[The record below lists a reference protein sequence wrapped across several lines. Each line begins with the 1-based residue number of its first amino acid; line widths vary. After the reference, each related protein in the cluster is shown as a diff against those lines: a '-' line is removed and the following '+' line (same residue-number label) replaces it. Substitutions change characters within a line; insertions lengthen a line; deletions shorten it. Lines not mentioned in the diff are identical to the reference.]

1 MGIAFKD
8 IIVSKEI
15 SMQDL
20 KNKTLSVDSFNM
32 LYQFLTT
39 IRARDGSLLTDQNG
53 HVTSHLIGLFS
64 RTTSMMEQGLK
75 LAFVFDGKAP
85 ELKKKE
91 QERRAEVKK
100 EAKKEYEVAKQRD
113 DIDAMRKYAS
123 RTARL
128 TKEMVED
135 AKELITSL
143 GLPVIQ
149 AKSEGE
155 AQAAYLVKQKQAYAC
170 ISQDFDTLLHGA
182 DNLVRNLS
190 IAGKRKKTNKLGY
203 VTVKPELINLS
214 DNLNNLGLDQDQLIA
229 LSMLIGTDYNIGGIK
244 GIGPKKALTL
254 VKQHN
259 KNYSEMFKAV
269 KWNESFDFD
278 WEDVFYLIKNIP
290 IEKDFEVKFSSP
302 NFDKVMEFL
311 CEKHDFDKERVER
324 SLNKIAESND
334 IKQKGLGDF
343 F

>member
-1 MGIAFKD
+1 
-8 IIVSKEI
+8 
-15 SMQDL
+15 
-20 KNKTLSVDSFNM
+20 
-32 LYQFLTT
+32 
-39 IRARDGSLLTDQNG
+39 
-53 HVTSHLIGLFS
+53 
-64 RTTSMMEQGLK
+64 
-75 LAFVFDGKAP
+75 
-85 ELKKKE
+85 
-91 QERRAEVKK
+91 
-100 EAKKEYEVAKQRD
+100 
-113 DIDAMRKYAS
+113 
-123 RTARL
+123 
-128 TKEMVED
+128 MVED